1 MGYYEF
7 DQTFDMK
14 VKGDPKTED
23 RLHHYD
29 PHLKHFD
36 SLGGG
41 PTWQEDKGKR
51 ILGAINYLA
60 DLGVNSV
67 YFLTYTIGAPD
78 GKQVGDGGDV
88 WPWTHWQQRDRFDCS
103 KLDQWD
109 RVFTHMNNK
118 GIGILFFFSESEND
132 RALDGG
138 EVMGDE
144 RKLYYREMIARFGH
158 HLNCQWM
165 VSEEMEHTPIADA
178 KQWITRVHQLD
189 PYNHP
194 IGFHSRGTSIT
205 YTTRCSMIP
214 ILTMCARIT
223 TGPPLKMCMRKLKTW
238 SRSPSTQTILG
249 SFAVTSR
256 DVAPT

>member
-1 MGYYEF
+1 MPLGYEVFAGNRRDVTTVEEIVETMENRYGKA
-7 DQTFDMK
+7 DRIWAMDRGM
-14 VKGDPKTED
+14 VSED
-23 RLHHYD
+23 IR
-29 PHLKHFD
+29 
-36 SLGGG
+36 
-41 PTWQEDKGKR
+41 
-51 ILGAINYLA
+51 
-60 DLGVNSV
+60 
-67 YFLTYTIGAPD
+67 
-78 GKQVGDGGDV
+78 
-88 WPWTHWQQRDRFDCS
+88 
-103 KLDQWD
+103 
-109 RVFTHMNNK
+109 
-118 GIGILFFFSESEND
+118 
-132 RALDGG
+132 